1 MQLHHGGPWWVTWTH
16 WFLDLGEVPQEGW
29 GNIGAAGSGGGGC
42 EYLPVV
48 VSLVSL
54 LLQISSS
61 VLQDWALCLFHPRT
75 FISTWDFGLLHG
87 LWTRFNPLVLVAQQ
101 PMMGNSLPQPQVLSS
116 CSCFHPKGGVRLLLS
131 LCVPLFLICNL
142 SFHLVSFHFT
152 MTEPFPGLWGI
163 WRQKYDRVDVK
174 TYFFSLQI
182 FFFNEV
188 WLIYNIIQVS
198 AVQHSDSQ
206 ILKVILHL

>member
-1 MQLHHGGPWWVTWTH
+1 
-16 WFLDLGEVPQEGW
+16 
-29 GNIGAAGSGGGGC
+29 
-42 EYLPVV
+42 
-48 VSLVSL
+48 
-54 LLQISSS
+54 
-61 VLQDWALCLFHPRT
+61 
-75 FISTWDFGLLHG
+75 
-87 LWTRFNPLVLVAQQ
+87 
-101 PMMGNSLPQPQVLSS
+101 
-116 CSCFHPKGGVRLLLS
+116 
-131 LCVPLFLICNL
+131 
-142 SFHLVSFHFT
+142 

-188 WLIYNIIQVS
+188 WFICNIIQVS